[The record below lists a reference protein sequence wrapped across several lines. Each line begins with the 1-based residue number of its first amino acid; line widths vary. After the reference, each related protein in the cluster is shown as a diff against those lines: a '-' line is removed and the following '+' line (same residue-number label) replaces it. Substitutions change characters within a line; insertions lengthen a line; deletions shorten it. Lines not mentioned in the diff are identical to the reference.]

1 MANVDLYL
9 TFLTLLYRRAI
20 LLVLLITG
28 KMVLVKLFYCQ
39 CSKFKT
45 LETLSQQAPPHV
57 AHNNNTNSG
66 SGKWE
71 GKQSGRRKGLPKKLG
86 APRTPINDIAEELR
100 QRSVVIPI

>member
-9 TFLTLLYRRAI
+9 TFLTLLYCRAI

-28 KMVLVKLFYCQ
+28 KMVSVIVIYCQ
-39 CSKFKT
+39 SSKFKR
-45 LETLSQQAPPHV
+45 LKLYPQAPPHV